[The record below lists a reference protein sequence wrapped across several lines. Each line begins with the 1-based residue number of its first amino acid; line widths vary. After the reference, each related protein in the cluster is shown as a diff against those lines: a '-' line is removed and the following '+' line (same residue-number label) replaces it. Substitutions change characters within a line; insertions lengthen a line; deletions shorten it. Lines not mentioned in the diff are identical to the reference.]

1 MARIRSFISPPSTA
15 GRPPGRCWP
24 GRLPRLPGGRS
35 KVEPVP
41 CSRTPALRL
50 WLSPGRNSIPRSVWQ
65 SSTGSPCSS
74 PTPPLPGEAAV
85 DPLQLL
91 KGAESDLQ
99 FPLLVSIVDLDRRP
113 KPIAETLLQLDDLH
127 RAKCPHLGRGAGL
140 DRLACP
146 HRIFHLPDTPTL
158 GDGTFGE
165 MVGEGSVL
173 HPDQRAGMTGRE
185 LAVVYQDLNLQRQLQ
200 KTQRV
205 GDGGSGLPHPV
216 GHSFLS

>member
-1 MARIRSFISPPSTA
+1 MARIMSFISPPSTA

-99 FPLLVSIVDLDRRP
+99 FPLLVSIVDLDR
-113 KPIAETLLQLDDLH
+113 
-127 RAKCPHLGRGAGL
+127 AKCPHLGRGAGL
-140 DRLACP
+140 DRLAGP

-205 GDGGSGLPHPV
+205 GDGGS
-216 GHSFLS
+216 